1 MMITTQILQ
10 AINDGYNASADVFNH
25 DIPHVCCQ
33 LEEAVQ
39 QLLRDLDDEFA
50 VAAVANVEFNL
61 INLRTNYND
70 LAEDTIVYQ
79 LLMALRVI
87 EHYC

>member
-1 MMITTQILQ
+1 MINTIQIQ
-10 AINDGYNASADVFNH
+10 KAINDGYDAAADVFSH
-25 DIPHVCCQ
+25 DITFVCCQ

-39 QLLRDLDDEFA
+39 QLLKYLADEFA
-50 VAAVANVEFNL
+50 VAAVANVEYNL
-61 INLRTNYND
+61 INLRCNHSE
-70 LAEDTIVYQ
+70 LVEDTIVYQ